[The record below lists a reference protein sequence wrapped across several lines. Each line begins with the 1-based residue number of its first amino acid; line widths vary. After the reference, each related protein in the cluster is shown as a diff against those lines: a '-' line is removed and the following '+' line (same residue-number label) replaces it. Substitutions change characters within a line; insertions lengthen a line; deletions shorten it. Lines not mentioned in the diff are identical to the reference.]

1 MDVAIMQPY
10 FFPYIGYFQL
20 MKSVQ
25 RFVFYDDAQFM
36 KGGWV
41 NRNRILYEGQPR
53 WWTYPV
59 VHDDYRL
66 PISGRR
72 YRRSHENDQSL
83 LGKLDGAYRNA
94 PHHADIRGLVQD
106 SLPADEDVVSSLNQH
121 QLTVLSRRLGITCEF
136 HRSSD
141 LAVDDALTAEQRVIA
156 ICRQLGATRYIN
168 SAGGMSLYQRASFE
182 AAGIELAF
190 LQPRPRPYAQLGQ
203 AYVPSLSIVDV
214 LMFNPVDAARAML
227 DDHDLA
233 QSRQ

>member
-1 MDVAIMQPY
+1 MQPY

-25 RFVFYDDAQFM
+25 QFVFYDDAQFM

-41 NRNRILYEGQPR
+41 NRNRILHRGEPR

-59 VHDDYRL
+59 VHDDFRL
-66 PISGRR
+66 PISSRR
-72 YRRSHENDQSL
+72 YHRSDANDQSL
-83 LGKLDGAYRNA
+83 LGKLDGAYRDA
-94 PHHADIRGLVQD
+94 PYHGQTRRLVRD
-106 SLPADEDVVSSLNQH
+106 CLPADEDVVSGLNQH
-121 QLTVLSRRLGITCEF
+121 QLTVLSRRLGITCDF

-141 LAVDDALTAEQRVIA
+141 LAVDDALTGEPRVIE

-168 SAGGMSLYQRASFE
+168 SAGGMSLYQRSSFE
-182 AAGIELAF
+182 AAGIELVF

-203 AYVPSLSIVDV
+203 AHVPSLSIVDV
-214 LMFNPVDAARAML
+214 LMFNPVDTARAML

-233 QSRQ
+233 PPRQ

>member
-1 MDVAIMQPY
+1 MQPY

-20 MKSVQ
+20 MNSVQ

-41 NRNRILYEGQPR
+41 NRNRILHEGAPR

-66 PISGRR
+66 PISSRR
-72 YRRSHENDQSL
+72 YHRSSGNDQSL
-83 LGKLDGAYRNA
+83 LGKLDGAYRDA
-94 PHHADIRGLVQD
+94 PHHDDTRSLVQACLAVD
-106 SLPADEDVVSSLNQH
+106 DDVVSRLNQR
-121 QLTVLSRRLGITCEF
+121 QLSVLSRRLGITCDF
-136 HRSSD
+136 HLASD
-141 LAVDDALTAEQRVIA
+141 LAVDDALTGEQRVIE

-168 SAGGMSLYQRASFE
+168 SAGGMSLYRRASFE
-182 AAGIELAF
+182 AAGIELVF
-190 LQPRPRPYAQLGQ
+190 LQPRPRPYAQRGQ
-203 AYVPSLSIVDV
+203 AHVPSLSIVDV

-233 QSRQ
+233 QPRQ